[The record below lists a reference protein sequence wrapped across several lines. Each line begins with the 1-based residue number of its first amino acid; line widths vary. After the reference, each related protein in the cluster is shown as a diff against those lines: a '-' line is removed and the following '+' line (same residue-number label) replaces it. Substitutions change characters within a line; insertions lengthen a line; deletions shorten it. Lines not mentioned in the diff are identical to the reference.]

1 MVLEGLKDVVE
12 QLKWVSEAAA
22 GNEAVLGKLLLK
34 SEVAGAGMTI
44 VIELLLDVHHVS
56 AGILQLPKLCAST
69 EVPKVAE
76 LWQPRPGRGICER
89 HREKKCI
96 SIAQNV
102 VFNTFLKTKLMRW
115 LRKGKKCTSYNEPA
129 SLHNVLMET
138 ACGSRHVDEGR
149 GITKPQR
156 VPQTAPP
163 LTTSPVGSVSVCVKG
178 RR

>member
-1 MVLEGLKDVVE
+1 
-12 QLKWVSEAAA
+12 
-22 GNEAVLGKLLLK
+22 
-34 SEVAGAGMTI
+34 MTI

-89 HREKKCI
+89 HREKRV
-96 SIAQNV
+96 SICQTVA
-102 VFNTFLKTKLMRW
+102 FYTFLMAKLMRW
-115 LRKGKKCTSYNEPA
+115 LRKGKRKCTSYNEPA

-138 ACGSRHVDEGR
+138 ACGSRHG

-178 RR
+178 RRWGSGGLFIAFHGYAIYKDCREGYSEEGGE